1 MKKEYYEKPE
11 TEVNE
16 FKIVDVISTSGEEPT
31 TNPGDDNDTTFPW

>member
-16 FKIVDVISTSGEEPT
+16 FKIVDVISTSG
-31 TNPGDDNDTTFPW
+31 DDNDTTFPGV